1 MKSCPNLG
9 GHELTTELQELFQ
22 HRQVDDLVLNYR
34 PPQTLTQKITKYCQA
49 VARLTEVNGGD
60 SHLHYP
66 KEEDRQ
72 LEKDQAVQEYN
83 DRLLI
88 LLDSLHLAIEVI
100 DERLNELVGRPQFRE
115 VLASHLAAVLDQ
127 QNALN
132 AELDNASGDN
142 EKEKTLINFYVRVI
156 FPAAVREPAV
166 TASGTQTPD
175 STRSQSESGGD
186 EVTLSPTTPAS
197 EERNAIWLG
206 LMFKMWSWL
215 FLHDFNPEDKMIER
229 SDFIDNRL
237 PIYIG

>member
-1 MKSCPNLG
+1 MKNCSNLG
-9 GHELTTELQELFQ
+9 SHELTTELQELFQ

-72 LEKDQAVQEYN
+72 LEKDQAAQEYN

-88 LLDSLHLAIEVI
+88 LLDSLHLAVELI
-100 DERLNELVGRPQFRE
+100 DERLNELVGKPQFRE

-127 QNALN
+127 QSALN
-132 AELDNASGDN
+132 DELDNASGDN
-142 EKEKTLINFYVRVI
+142 EKERTLINFYVRVI
-156 FPAAVREPAV
+156 FPAAVKEPPV

-175 STRSQSESGGD
+175 SMRSQSESGGD
-186 EVTLSPTTPAS
+186 EVTLSPSTPAS
-197 EERNAIWLG
+197 EERSAIWLG

-229 SDFIDNRL
+229 SEFIDNRL